1 MDLQKLQA
9 MGAFTPT
16 ALFKRDITIRYRP
29 LKPAET
35 WADPDVPEHE
45 DDTVEDRITAFI
57 RKRSTADFLAITTAP
72 EADRALMSILLCVC
86 KEDGSRVFDDL
97 EQVRRLQPWFSIPL
111 LTAVNEV
118 NTYSAKKLMP
128 RGSSGSGSR
137 SPSAAG
143 ASRSGRK
150 RSRKKS

>member
-1 MDLQKLQA
+1 MDIKKLQA

-16 ALFKRDITIRYRP
+16 ALFKRELTIRYQP
-29 LKPAET
+29 LKPADT
-35 WADPDVPEHE
+35 WTDPDVPEHE
-45 DDTVEDRITAFI
+45 DKAVEEMVTTFI
-57 RKRSTADFLAITTAP
+57 RKRSTSDFIAITTGP
-72 EADRALMSILLCVC
+72 EADRPLMSILLCVC
-86 KEDGSRVFDDL
+86 HEDGSRVFDDL

-111 LTAVNEV
+111 LSAVNEV
-118 NTYSAKKLMP
+118 NTYSAKKSTP